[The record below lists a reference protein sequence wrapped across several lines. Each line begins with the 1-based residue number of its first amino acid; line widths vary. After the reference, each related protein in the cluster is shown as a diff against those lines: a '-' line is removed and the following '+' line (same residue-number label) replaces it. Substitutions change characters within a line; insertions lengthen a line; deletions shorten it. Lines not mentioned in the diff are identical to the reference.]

1 MGSMEL
7 AATLAHLV
15 KTAEEIQEHTAE
27 ELTFDKIDGL
37 VEALKARIAE
47 ERDERE
53 TVDVEPSPSLERDV
67 AEMTPFVTRRHME
80 TRPDYRIIAAEI
92 GDIVESKQEAYGD
105 SFGRSGAVL
114 RILYPEGLWPEQYDD
129 MLAVAR
135 IIDKL
140 FRVATDRDAFGE
152 SPFRDIAGCG
162 ILGAGRTAA

>member
-7 AATLAHLV
+7 AAMLERLV
-15 KTAEEIQEHTAE
+15 KTAEEIQEYTAE
-27 ELTFDKIDGL
+27 ELTFDKIDSL

-47 ERDERE
+47 ELAERE
-53 TVDVEPSPSLERDV
+53 TGEIDPTVALERDV
-67 AEMTPFVTRRHME
+67 AEMTPFVTRQHME
-80 TRPDYRIIAAEI
+80 NRPDYRRIAAEI

-105 SFGRSGAVL
+105 SFGQSGAVL

-152 SPFRDIAGCG
+152 SPFRDIAGYG